1 MRDLQWLRLFLA
13 FLHGFPQQLNHFVKL
28 HPFPKIVPQRCQHR
42 ERCGNSN
49 EHIMT
54 NGMSIEKRYA
64 IIHRKSYGPKNCRAG
79 LNSNPSGTSWGI
91 IPKLYLCA
99 SEKLKFLF
107 QFNEDQRIML
117 TDILVSPNYYA

>member
-1 MRDLQWLRLFLA
+1 MRDLQWLRIFLA

-64 IIHRKSYGPKNCRAG
+64 IIHRTFYGSKAFELRTLT
-79 LNSNPSGTSWGI
+79 LNRPNTPGGSVQNHT
-91 IPKLYLCA
+91 YVRQ
-99 SEKLKFLF
+99 LKFVF